1 MKFGILYQIGNE
13 GATVILE
20 SGDITLSG
28 DYETGNRSFCF
39 NKGELF
45 PFLSS
50 MGGEY
55 DAVLI
60 YFPQKNVRIQRGRFH
75 ENQHFLHKEGG
86 QTHGSFPH

>member
-39 NKGELF
+39 NKGGIFALCS
-45 PFLSS
+45 LVC
-50 MGGEY
+50 GENEAAHIFSY
-55 DAVLI
+55 WKI
-60 YFPQKNVRIQRGRFH
+60 
-75 ENQHFLHKEGG
+75 
-86 QTHGSFPH
+86 